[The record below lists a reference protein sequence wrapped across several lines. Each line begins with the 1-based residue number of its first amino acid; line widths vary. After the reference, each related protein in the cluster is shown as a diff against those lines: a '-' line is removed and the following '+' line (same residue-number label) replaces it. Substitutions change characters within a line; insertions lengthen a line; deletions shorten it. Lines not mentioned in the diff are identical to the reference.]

1 MSNYKRH
8 AQGQR
13 FRKKEFGDM
22 GLRAY
27 KEQQQ
32 TIINALKLQAQQQK
46 TARDEYLS
54 DSPALGA
61 RLSSDPLINLYD
73 GVPALPLEA
82 TANKTLLTKPVT
94 SAPATGLSVKLPL
107 FLH

>member
-32 TIINALKLQAQQQK
+32 TIINALKLQAQQHK

-54 DSPALGA
+54 GEIDVA
-61 RLSSDPLINLYD
+61 RKERENRNELKE
-73 GVPALPLEA
+73 LEDA
-82 TANKTLLTKPVT
+82 A
-94 SAPATGLSVKLPL
+94 
-107 FLH
+107 